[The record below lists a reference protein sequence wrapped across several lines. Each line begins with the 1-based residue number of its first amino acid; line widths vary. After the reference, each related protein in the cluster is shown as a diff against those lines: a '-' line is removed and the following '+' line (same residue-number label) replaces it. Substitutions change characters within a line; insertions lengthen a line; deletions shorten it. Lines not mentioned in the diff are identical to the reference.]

1 MVVIQKTRNKI
12 QRNKTMKARI
22 NNRFIFNE
30 ICSEYL
36 INPNIALENDNIID
50 LLTSTKENKTFKQ
63 CSKDQK
69 KLREILINEF

>member
-1 MVVIQKTRNKI
+1 
-12 QRNKTMKARI
+12 MKARI
-22 NNRFIFNE
+22 NNRIIFNE

-69 KLREILINEF
+69 KLREILLNEF

>member
-1 MVVIQKTRNKI
+1 
-12 QRNKTMKARI
+12 MKARI
-22 NNRFIFNE
+22 NNRIIFNE

-36 INPNIALENDNIID
+36 INPHIALENDNIID

>member
-1 MVVIQKTRNKI
+1 
-12 QRNKTMKARI
+12 MKARI

>member
-1 MVVIQKTRNKI
+1 
-12 QRNKTMKARI
+12 MKARI
-22 NNRFIFNE
+22 NNRIIFNE